1 MLGRARTESIR
12 VCNHCYKVVK
22 EENKALQKDAAGD
35 SSAQREPGIA
45 EGISD
50 QEFNKLWKWF
60 GNLDQQQFTTVGDVT
75 SADTWT
81 TLKKTTKG
89 VVKSTPE
96 LRNLL
101 AALFIQYS
109 DDGFV
114 PGLNMRSG
122 RVAAPTQP
130 GDANPQAQ
138 TAGARPKK
146 TIGKQKSHD
155 WKKGARIGEAG
166 HPGPTQKDTNEAEG
180 DELKFPEER

>member
-1 MLGRARTESIR
+1 MKTQH
-12 VCNHCYKVVK
+12 VTCNT
-22 EENKALQKDAAGD
+22 Q
-35 SSAQREPGIA
+35 Q
-45 EGISD
+45 
-50 QEFNKLWKWF
+50 KWF

-75 SADTWT
+75 SAYTWT

-101 AALFIQYS
+101 AALFMQYS

-122 RVAAPTQP
+122 RVATSTQP

-146 TIGKQKSHD
+146 TIAVHAAGRPAAAPRAPAHPERARRSAPSVAVRRSAR
-155 WKKGARIGEAG
+155 GAWAAKLAAL
-166 HPGPTQKDTNEAEG
+166 H
-180 DELKFPEER
+180 